1 MALLNNADIA
11 MYQAKEQGRNRFKFF
26 TPSMHEEILRYHQ
39 LETDLKNALAEQQF
53 YLLYQPQVS
62 LADGRV
68 HAVEALLRWNHP
80 VRGTVGPDEFIA
92 AAEESGQIV
101 PMGLW
106 TLEEVCRQLKQWE
119 HQGLALPRVAINVAP
134 IHFHQ
139 PDFNEQIRATLERH
153 AVDPSLVEL
162 ELTERSLMEDTAGV
176 RACLRGLKKIGL
188 RLAIDDFGTGYS
200 CLSYLRQFPVDV
212 LKIDRSF
219 VSDLDT
225 NEDDRAICGV
235 ILSIAQR
242 LSLDS
247 VAEGIKSEQQVAIL
261 VKHGCRFGQGHYF
274 SMPVRAAEITK
285 LLAARAMPGSGQ
297 DRREPER
304 TTAAGR

>member
-1 MALLNNADIA
+1 
-11 MYQAKEQGRNRFKFF
+11 
-26 TPSMHEEILRYHQ
+26 MHEEILRYHQ

-80 VRGTVGPDEFIA
+80 TRGTLGPDEFIPV
-92 AAEESGQIV
+92 AEESGQIV

-106 TLEEVCRQLKQWE
+106 ALEEVCRQLKQWE
-119 HQGLALPRVAINVAP
+119 RQGLSLPRVAVNVAP

-153 AVDPSLVEL
+153 AVDPPLVEL

-176 RACLRGLKKIGL
+176 RACLRSLKNIGV

-200 CLSYLRQFPVDV
+200 CLSYLRKFPVDV

-247 VAEGIKSEQQVAIL
+247 VAEGVRSEEQVAIL
-261 VKHGCRFGQGHYF
+261 VKHGCRLGQGHHF
-274 SMPVRAAEITK
+274 SMPVRASEIAR
-285 LLAARAMPGSGQ
+285 LLA
-297 DRREPER
+297 DRGVPAFRHDRPKAER
-304 TTAAGR
+304 TTVAAR